1 MNDEHNLAI
10 VRDRLAEARDCLGE
24 MPVTIPA
31 SQIFARAGRRR
42 ARRRLIS
49 AGAACAAA
57 GLAILA
63 VVTTGTDANS
73 AAQAR
78 TVAYVTSRV
87 ENALASENL
96 VFVGR
101 SSGTVGGGYY
111 VTWAY
116 GPRNRWEAYSNG
128 GGAIT
133 TSGILPM
140 KGPVWAQGTALVGGK
155 LVAAY
160 VTYFDHRY
168 SLWPLRSQPS
178 SACSAGAALSMA
190 APIIPTTH
198 WSSYIDATLACGAAT
213 VTGHVKIDGVETT
226 EITGKPDT
234 VKLSAG
240 YSKAVKEKFATARW
254 TLYVNPVTYLP
265 VRMVGSTETFGGS
278 SGITNSV
285 FVTNVRW
292 LQPTRANVAQAL
304 VTIPPGFH
312 RFYGPPGDQ

>member
-1 MNDEHNLAI
+1 MNDDRSLAI
-10 VRDRLAEARDCLGE
+10 IKDRLAEARDCLGE

-31 SQIFARAGRRR
+31 SQIIARAGRRR

-63 VVTTGTDANS
+63 VVTAGFDANS

-101 SSGTVGGGYY
+101 SSGMGGGYS

-116 GPRNRWEAYSNG
+116 RSRNRYEEYSAG
-128 GGAIT
+128 STGIT
-133 TSGILPM
+133 VVPPVT
-140 KGPVWAQGTALVGGK
+140 GPFLAQGTALIGGK
-155 LVAAY
+155 LVGAY

-168 SLWPLRSQPS
+168 SLWPLRSLPS
-178 SACSAGAALSMA
+178 SACSASEALTMA

-213 VTGHVKIDGVETT
+213 VTGHVSIDGVETT
-226 EITGKPDT
+226 KITGKPVT

-240 YSKAVKEKFATARW
+240 YAKAVKAKFATARW
-254 TLYVNPVTYLP
+254 ILYVSPTTYLP
-265 VRMVGSTETFGGS
+265 VRMVGSTQTYGGSGGS
-278 SGITNSV
+278 SASS
-285 FVTNVRW
+285 FVTNVQW
-292 LQPTRANVAQAL
+292 LPATPFNIAKAL